1 MHSVIVD
8 PSRVVQK
15 LLAEQML
22 RRGDQVSIFSDSCE
36 ALAYIRG
43 NKTVTLL
50 ITSLEV
56 SPLTGLELCWYA
68 RLLASVKR
76 PLYILVMSSANDS
89 DNVAQALDC
98 GADDLVMKPIRPQEL
113 FARLRV
119 ISRLHEAQLG
129 LLQIA
134 ETDVLTGL
142 LNRGA
147 FFTYLNEL
155 LDSGEDTQPLSAI
168 MLDIDHFKRINDTFG
183 HQFGDEVIK
192 GFAGEIAKVDGITG
206 RLGGEEFAVIL
217 PDCTRVRALAIAENL
232 RLCCAGLEFESES
245 GPLRITCSLGV
256 SHWQGDD
263 TVDSL
268 MKRSDIALYQ
278 AKNNGRNRVQV
289 VDEICETSNVNHYT
303 KTVRSEARQI

>member
-22 RRGDQVSIFSDSCE
+22 QRGDQVSIFSDSCE

-43 NKTVTLL
+43 NKAVTLL

-76 PLYILVMSSANDS
+76 PLYVLVMSSAHDS

-119 ISRLHEAQLG
+119 VSRLHEAQLR

-147 FFTYLNEL
+147 FFSYLNEL
-155 LDSGEDTQPLSAI
+155 LESEEGSQPLSAI

-192 GFAGEIAKVDGITG
+192 GFAGQIAKVDGITG

-217 PDCTRVRALAIAENL
+217 PDCTRVQALAIAENL

-256 SHWQGDD
+256 SHWQSDD

-268 MKRSDIALYQ
+268 MKRADIALYQ

-289 VDEICETSNVNHYT
+289 VDEICENLHVNHYT
-303 KTVRSEARQI
+303 KTVRSDAR